1 MDHLSAAG
9 SSATRNLTTTEPS
22 ESLNRRK
29 TVDFRFQRPHATS
42 RSFFFNKPMRAMD
55 SRRDFTSKKVFS
67 GYFSELGEKANSA
80 LQLATVLNDEESG
93 HFQAEKGE
101 CSVSEPQW
109 QLFFCIELP
118 TAGTTGLYGLLSS
131 PDRYIPQAF
140 PVNFYSAGPPA
151 GYWPV
156 PVLHARTCSARALF
170 LIIYRGLV

>member
-42 RSFFFNKPMRAMD
+42 GSFFFNKPMRAMD

-80 LQLATVLNDEESG
+80 LISATDPNQGTS
-93 HFQAEKGE
+93 
-101 CSVSEPQW
+101 
-109 QLFFCIELP
+109 LP
-118 TAGTTGLYGLLSS
+118 GRPPTPPRLLGGAGRALGSTLLHTAAPAAQGARRARRS
-131 PDRYIPQAF
+131 RA
-140 PVNFYSAGPPA
+140 PPA
-151 GYWPV
+151 WATTTRPCV
-156 PVLHARTCSARALF
+156 
-170 LIIYRGLV
+170 

>member
-1 MDHLSAAG
+1 MATKSSNRYRPGCCPLSLDLFRG
-9 SSATRNLTTTEPS
+9 SCNPPCKEAPKYNGQ
-22 ESLNRRK
+22 
-29 TVDFRFQRPHATS
+29 DD
-42 RSFFFNKPMRAMD
+42 RAPFAIV
-55 SRRDFTSKKVFS
+55 RQ
-67 GYFSELGEKANSA
+67 
-80 LQLATVLNDEESG
+80 QLATVLNDEESG